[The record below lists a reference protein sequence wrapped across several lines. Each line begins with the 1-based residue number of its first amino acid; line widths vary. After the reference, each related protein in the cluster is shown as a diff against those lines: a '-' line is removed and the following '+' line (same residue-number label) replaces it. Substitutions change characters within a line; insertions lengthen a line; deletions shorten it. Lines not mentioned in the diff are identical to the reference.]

1 MSSMP
6 FTGYQNI
13 WTDPMGGF
21 FGVGREVF
29 FWESLLFGECQ
40 RVTWMSR
47 EGSAGKGLGSVVGI
61 TPMYPTCK

>member
-29 FWESLLFGECQ
+29 FWESLLFLETVKGLLGCPLE
-40 RVTWMSR
+40 V
-47 EGSAGKGLGSVVGI
+47 AGKRLGSVVGI
-61 TPMYPTCK
+61 TPTYPTCK